1 MFDTPH
7 ETTDKSDFFE
17 TSEDSSFDSL
27 EASTPR
33 GRFLGMTPGQRFV
46 IALLLFGTV
55 AVVGFLCLLVTE
67 KVLIF

>member
-1 MFDTPH
+1 MFNTPY
-7 ETTDKSDFFE
+7 ESSDNSDFFE
-17 TSEDSSFDSL
+17 IAEDSAFDPL
-27 EASTPR
+27 DEIEPR